1 MTGWRGSVA
10 LYQPVCS
17 PEPSDGAILPLR
29 PNGER
34 EAQAVPV
41 LTNPIVMMFACLIC
55 RLTMRPNI
63 CARGA
68 WRGGGC
74 ILRGWGGGARIRV
87 FYSKTVDRGTFLKKG
102 WEKCA

>member
-41 LTNPIVMMFACLIC
+41 LTNPIVMMFACLIF

-68 WRGGGC
+68 WRGGGSL
-74 ILRGWGGGARIRV
+74 ITELGGAAPKRV
-87 FYSKTVDRGTFLKKG
+87 LLVKSVDGRFV
-102 WEKCA
+102 